1 MSTLAVMKA
10 RIADELGRSDL
21 TSQIAYAISDAI
33 EAYQDERFHFNET
46 RAITFSTVAEQEFYD
61 SDDAAALATVN
72 AFDYVVLYISG
83 MPYPL
88 RNELPDEI
96 ELLAQSGTGTGQ
108 PHSYCWYGDQ
118 LRLYPIPTDV
128 WTVRVGA
135 SIKAA
140 APANDG
146 ETGNPWMTHAA
157 RLIRSR
163 AKLELATHVL
173 LDNDLGQN
181 MSAATQEAF
190 DQLKSKTNQLTQ
202 IDKGRVVPMHF

>member
-21 TSQIAYAISDAI
+21 TSLIAYAITDAI

-46 RAITFSTVAEQEFYD
+46 RALTFNTVAGREFYD
-61 SDDAAALATVN
+61 ATDAPALATVC
-72 AFDYVVLYISG
+72 AFDYVALYVSSV
-83 MPYPL
+83 PYRL
-88 RNELPDEI
+88 RNELPEAM
-96 ELLAQSGTGTGQ
+96 ELLAQSGSSTGQ
-108 PHSYCWYGDQ
+108 PHAYCWYGDQ

-128 WTVRVGA
+128 WQVRVGA

-140 APANDG
+140 APATDV

-173 LDNDLGQN
+173 FDDGLGQN

-202 IDKGRVVPMHF
+202 VEKGRVVPMAF